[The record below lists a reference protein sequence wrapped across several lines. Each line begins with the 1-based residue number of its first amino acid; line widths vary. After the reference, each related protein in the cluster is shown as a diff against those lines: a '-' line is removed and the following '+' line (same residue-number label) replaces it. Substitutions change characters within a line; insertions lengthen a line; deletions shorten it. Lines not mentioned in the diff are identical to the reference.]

1 MNVGQIVTLMIAI
14 SVTLTIHKPVGDM
27 VRSLASMSL
36 CKYRSSAHLLKL
48 TRTIPLSG
56 LVSEIFSP
64 EVADRQTE

>member
-1 MNVGQIVTLMIAI
+1 
-14 SVTLTIHKPVGDM
+14 M

-36 CKYRSSAHLLKL
+36 FKYRSSAHLLKL

-64 EVADRQTE
+64 EVPTMIIRDDVISDVIRP